1 MSKPDAETG
10 RGTDGDSA
18 TLEDAMARLMRSERP
33 KDPAAVL
40 DALTFVDP
48 TIKRAMN
55 GAGKFIDHEELM
67 RRLEDHL

>member
-1 MSKPDAETG
+1 MSKPEAETG
-10 RGTDGDSA
+10 SDTDPRSA

-48 TIKRAMN
+48 TIKQAMN
-55 GAGKFIDHEELM
+55 GAGKFIDHTELM
-67 RRLEDHL
+67 RRLKDL